1 MMNFRQLL
9 ITPILNGFII
19 KAGCSHVVV
28 EGGHVVL
35 LEKLRGYYEKPR
47 ETETEYQK
55 NSIDAHVIPDKE
67 SERADTA
74 VETTGSKRP
83 MRDNEANY

>member
-28 EGGHVVL
+28 EGGHEVL
-35 LEKLRGYYEKPR
+35 LKKLRRYYEKPR
-47 ETETEYQK
+47 ETEIEYQK

-67 SERADTA
+67 PERADA
-74 VETTGSKRP
+74 DVET
-83 MRDNEANY
+83 RDSGEPTVDDALNY